1 MLFAG
6 GAQARTA
13 PMLEFSPMFTF
24 VLLRVLAVLLLVAA
38 NAFFVAA
45 EFALVSIR
53 DTRIEQLVEARRIGA
68 RTVRKLHGKLGEM
81 LNGVQLGITMASLA
95 LGWLGEN
102 ALARVLEHPLARVA
116 HASLYAHAAAV
127 ALAFGL
133 ITYFHVI
140 LGEVVPKSISLQQS
154 ERVALAVAAPLD
166 VFMTVFG
173 PFLKFMAGSS
183 RFVLRLFGSHEV
195 RAAGVHSP
203 EELKLIVTAS
213 RRFGLIPPLQEEM
226 IHRALELEMVTVR
239 EIMVPRVDIFSL
251 SAEMPLEEALK
262 RVVEEQHSRV
272 PVYDPQ
278 RGPEAIIGVLYAKDM
293 MRAMIPSRAEATG
306 DAARAPAGDERLR
319 RSHLRVRHIMRDVLV
334 VPETK
339 PLPDLL
345 EEFKRRKRHLAVV
358 VDEFGSTAGVVTAED
373 VLEQLVGEIEDE
385 YDIPSQALLAGPNIM
400 VLEGSTSIRDL
411 ETQYQLRLPRDEGFE
426 TLAGFV
432 MTTLQRIPAAS
443 DSFEFEGRR
452 YTVERM
458 DGHRV
463 EAVRIEQLETVREK

>member
-1 MLFAG
+1 M
-6 GAQARTA
+6 
-13 PMLEFSPMFTF
+13 FSF
-24 VLLRVLAVLLLVAA
+24 VLLRVLPVLLLVAA

-53 DTRIEQLVEARRIGA
+53 DTRLEQLVEARRIGA
-68 RTVRKLHGKLGEM
+68 RTVRKLHGKLDEV
-81 LNGVQLGITMASLA
+81 LNGVQLGVTMASLG

-102 ALARVLEHPLARVA
+102 ALARVLEHPLAQVPYGA
-116 HASLYAHAAAV
+116 VYAHGAAV
-127 ALAFGL
+127 VLAFAL

-140 LGEVVPKSISLQQS
+140 LGEVVPKSVSLQQA
-154 ERVALAVAAPLD
+154 ERVALAVAGPLD
-166 VFMTVFG
+166 VFMTVFS
-173 PFLKFMAGSS
+173 PFLKFMARSS
-183 RFVLRLFGSHEV
+183 RFVLRLFGSREL
-195 RAAGVHSP
+195 RAGRVHSP

-226 IHRALELEMVTVR
+226 IHRALELETVTVR

-251 SAEMPLEEALK
+251 PADMPLDEAFK

-272 PVYDPQ
+272 PVYDAA

-293 MRAMIPSRAEATG
+293 MRWMISSRGEAHE
-306 DAARAPAGDERLR
+306 AAPR
-319 RSHLRVRHIMRDVLV
+319 RPHPPRVRQIMRDVLV

-339 PLPDLL
+339 ALPDLL
-345 EEFKRRKRHLAVV
+345 EEFKRRKRHMAVV

-385 YDIPSQALLAGPNIM
+385 HDVAPEAQLAGANIL
-400 VLEGSTSIRDL
+400 VLEGSVSIRDL

-426 TLAGFV
+426 TLGGFV
-432 MTTLQRIPAAS
+432 MTTLQRIPANG
-443 DSFEFEGRR
+443 DTFEFEGRR

-458 DGHRV
+458 DGRRV
-463 EAVRIEQLETVREK
+463 EAVRIEQLEPVPKDRS

>member
-1 MLFAG
+1 M
-6 GAQARTA
+6 
-13 PMLEFSPMFTF
+13 FSF

-53 DTRIEQLVEARRIGA
+53 DTRLEQLVEARRIGA
-68 RTVRKLHGKLGEM
+68 RTVRKLHGKLDEV
-81 LNGVQLGITMASLA
+81 LNGVQLGVTMASLG

-102 ALARVLEHPLARVA
+102 ALARVLEHPLAQVPYGA
-116 HASLYAHAAAV
+116 VYAHGAAV
-127 ALAFGL
+127 VLAFAL

-140 LGEVVPKSISLQQS
+140 LGEVVPKSVSLQQA
-154 ERVALAVAAPLD
+154 ERVALAVAGPLD
-166 VFMTVFG
+166 VFMTVFS
-173 PFLKFMAGSS
+173 PFLKFMARSS
-183 RFVLRLFGSHEV
+183 RFVLRLFGSREL
-195 RAAGVHSP
+195 RAGRVHSP

-226 IHRALELEMVTVR
+226 IHRALELETVTVR

-251 SAEMPLEEALK
+251 PADMPLDEAFK

-272 PVYDPQ
+272 PVYDAA

-293 MRAMIPSRAEATG
+293 MRWMISSRGEAHE
-306 DAARAPAGDERLR
+306 AAPR
-319 RSHLRVRHIMRDVLV
+319 RPHPPRVRQIMRDVLV

-339 PLPDLL
+339 ALPDLL
-345 EEFKRRKRHLAVV
+345 EEFKRRKRHMAVV

-385 YDIPSQALLAGPNIM
+385 HDVAPEAQLAGANIL
-400 VLEGSTSIRDL
+400 VLEGSVSIRDL

-426 TLAGFV
+426 TLGGFV
-432 MTTLQRIPAAS
+432 MTTLQRIPANG
-443 DSFEFEGRR
+443 DTFEFEGRR

-458 DGHRV
+458 DGRRV
-463 EAVRIEQLETVREK
+463 EAVRIEQLEPVPKDRS

>member
-1 MLFAG
+1 M
-6 GAQARTA
+6 
-13 PMLEFSPMFTF
+13 FSF

-53 DTRIEQLVEARRIGA
+53 DTRLEQLVEARRIGA
-68 RTVRKLHGKLGEM
+68 RTVRKLHGKLDEV
-81 LNGVQLGITMASLA
+81 LNGVQLGVTMASLG

-102 ALARVLEHPLARVA
+102 ALARVLEHPLAQVPHGA
-116 HASLYAHAAAV
+116 VYAHGAAV
-127 ALAFGL
+127 VAAFAL

-140 LGEVVPKSISLQQS
+140 LGEVVPKSVSLQQA
-154 ERVALAVAAPLD
+154 ERVALAVAGPLD
-166 VFMTVFG
+166 IFMTVFS
-173 PFLKFMAGSS
+173 PFLKFMARSS
-183 RFVLRLFGSHEV
+183 RFVLRVFGSREL
-195 RAAGVHSP
+195 RAARVHSP

-226 IHRALELEMVTVR
+226 IHRALELETVTVR
-239 EIMVPRVDIFSL
+239 EIMVPRVDIFSVP
-251 SAEMPLEEALK
+251 ADMPLDEAFK

-272 PVYDPQ
+272 PVYDAA

-293 MRAMIPSRAEATG
+293 MRWMISSRAEP
-306 DAARAPAGDERLR
+306 PAETALR
-319 RSHLRVRHIMRDVLV
+319 RPNPPRVRQIMRDVLV

-339 PLPDLL
+339 ALPDLL
-345 EEFKRRKRHLAVV
+345 EEFKRRKRHMAVV

-385 YDIPSQALLAGPNIM
+385 HDVAPEAQLAGPNIM

-411 ETQYQLRLPRDEGFE
+411 ETQQQLRLPRDEGFE
-426 TLAGFV
+426 TLGGFV
-432 MTTLQRIPAAS
+432 MTTLQRIPAAG
-443 DSFEFEGRR
+443 DAFEFEGRR

-463 EAVRIEQLETVREK
+463 EAVRIEQLQPARENRS

>member
-1 MLFAG
+1 M
-6 GAQARTA
+6 
-13 PMLEFSPMFTF
+13 FSF

-53 DTRIEQLVEARRIGA
+53 DTRLEQLVEARRIGA
-68 RTVRKLHGKLGEM
+68 RTVRKLHGKLDEV
-81 LNGVQLGITMASLA
+81 LNGVQLGVTMASLG

-102 ALARVLEHPLARVA
+102 ALARVLEHPLAQVPYGA
-116 HASLYAHAAAV
+116 VYAHGAAV
-127 ALAFGL
+127 VLAFAL

-140 LGEVVPKSISLQQS
+140 LGEVVPKSVSLQQA
-154 ERVALAVAAPLD
+154 ERVALAVAGPLD
-166 VFMTVFG
+166 VFMTVFS
-173 PFLKFMAGSS
+173 PFLKFMARSS
-183 RFVLRLFGSHEV
+183 RFVLRLFGSREL
-195 RAAGVHSP
+195 RAGRVHSP

-226 IHRALELEMVTVR
+226 IHRALELETVTVR

-251 SAEMPLEEALK
+251 PADMPLDEAFK

-272 PVYDPQ
+272 PVYDAA

-293 MRAMIPSRAEATG
+293 MRWMISSRAEAPE
-306 DAARAPAGDERLR
+306 AAPR
-319 RSHLRVRHIMRDVLV
+319 RPNPPRVRQIMRDVLV

-339 PLPDLL
+339 ALPDLL
-345 EEFKRRKRHLAVV
+345 EEFKRRKRHMAVV

-385 YDIPSQALLAGPNIM
+385 HDVAPEAQLAGANIL
-400 VLEGSTSIRDL
+400 VLEGSVSIRDL

-426 TLAGFV
+426 TLGGFV
-432 MTTLQRIPAAS
+432 MTTLQRIPANG
-443 DSFEFEGRR
+443 DTFEFEGRR

-458 DGHRV
+458 DGRRV
-463 EAVRIEQLETVREK
+463 EAVRIEQLEPVPKDRS